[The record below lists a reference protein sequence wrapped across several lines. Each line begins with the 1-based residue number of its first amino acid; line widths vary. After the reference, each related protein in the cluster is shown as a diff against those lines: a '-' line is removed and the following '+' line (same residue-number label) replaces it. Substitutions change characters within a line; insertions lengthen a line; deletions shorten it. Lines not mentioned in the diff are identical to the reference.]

1 MDGLEP
7 KYTLNRL
14 KTDSTEELKL
24 ITHFWVHAVYAEY
37 AVLTAEIKRSVKI
50 YGPQML
56 KIYGPPLEIY
66 VLLRWIIKLSK
77 DRLFYARKTVYFE
90 SIFFRKI

>member
-24 ITHFWVHAVYAEY
+24 ITHFWVNAEY
-37 AVLTAEIKRSVKI
+37 AVLTAEIKKSVKI
-50 YGPQML
+50 YGPPL
-56 KIYGPPLEIY
+56 KIY
-66 VLLRWIIKLSK
+66 VLLR
-77 DRLFYARKTVYFE
+77 
-90 SIFFRKI
+90 